1 MVDLKSYRPLKNWKK
16 RVWWWMVGV
25 LVFIFLLKHM
35 FIPSLIWLIIFII
48 IDEKIKEGYFFDPHD
63 VKKPFTHENLAVI
76 ASTILAIAALLKRKR
91 KIYK

>member
-1 MVDLKSYRPLKNWKK
+1 MVDLKGYRPLKNWKK
-16 RVWWWMVGV
+16 RVWWWAVGI

-48 IDEKIKEGYFFDPHD
+48 IDEKIKEGYFFDPRD
-63 VKKPFTHENLAVI
+63 VKKPLTHENLAAIV
-76 ASTILAIAALLKRKR
+76 STILAIAALLKRKR